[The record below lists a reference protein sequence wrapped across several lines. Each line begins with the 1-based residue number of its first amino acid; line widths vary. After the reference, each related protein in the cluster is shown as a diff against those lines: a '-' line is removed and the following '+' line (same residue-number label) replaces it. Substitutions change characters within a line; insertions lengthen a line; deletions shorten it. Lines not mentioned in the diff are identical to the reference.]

1 MIEISCDMLLR
12 RERKQLFPRRDDGP
26 GDSIGLCNM
35 GGKFK
40 YGIQIKKESR

>member
-26 GDSIGLCNM
+26 GDSIGLCTWAESSNM
-35 GGKFK
+35 EFK
-40 YGIQIKKESR
+40 